1 MIQNYFKTAW
11 RNLLRNKT
19 YGLLNIFGL
28 AIGIACAGLIFLWV
42 EDEMTFNDVNIK
54 KSRLYRIEV
63 NMNYGGKLFTM
74 ASTPRPLSAAL
85 KNEIPGVVNTART
98 SDENQRALFSLG
110 DKAVYASG
118 RYADASFLN
127 MFTLHFV
134 QGNAKTAF
142 RELYSLVITET
153 AAKKFFGNE
162 NNVIGKAVR
171 VDNQRDFIV
180 SGVIKDLPENSS
192 LQFEWLAPYQISPYY
207 EDSQNWQGYGP
218 FTYVELDAKADVA
231 VINQKIKTFIHQKS
245 ADQQSS
251 IFLFAM
257 NDWRLYDEF
266 ANGKQTGGGRIK
278 QVYLFSLVAWIL
290 LFIACINFMNLATA
304 NSLKRAKEVGVRKVM
319 GVQRSGLIAQFMGEA
334 LLMASLAAVAAVFI
348 MVISLPGFNML
359 MQKQLALHAG
369 RPLHL
374 IALIAVTMICGLVA
388 GSYPSVY
395 LSSFNP
401 VLVLKGLKLKAGGD
415 SLVRQGLVILQFTV
429 SVVFIISTAVVYL
442 QIQHVK
448 ERKLGFDK
456 DNLVEIDMRHDF
468 SGVFP
473 MIKQHLL
480 QTGLVENAATTDH
493 VTIYG
498 GNSDSRFKWR
508 GKQPG
513 NETAIC
519 FRNVSPEFIAVSGM
533 KIAAGRDFTSDASYE
548 SNNVIITASMAKM
561 MGDEN
566 AVGKVIQSPR
576 ENKDGVFTDLTV
588 VGVVDNYVFG
598 NMYGQSNPVIFFCK
612 PPKDD
617 KLLYIRLKL
626 HARAGEAIAKI
637 EAIMKKDNPGY
648 PLEYK
653 FVDEQFNRMFFNEML
668 ISRAAGIFAV
678 LTIIVSCLGLFG
690 LATYTAERRVKE
702 IGIRKVLGASVS
714 GIAGLLSKDFLQLVF
729 ISCVI
734 AFPVAWW
741 LMHNWLQNYEYRITI
756 SWWIFILAGVIAM
769 LIALLT
775 VGFQA
780 IKAALANPVRSLRSE

>member
-1 MIQNYFKTAW
+1 
-11 RNLLRNKT
+11 
-19 YGLLNIFGL
+19 
-28 AIGIACAGLIFLWV
+28 
-42 EDEMTFNDVNIK
+42 
-54 KSRLYRIEV
+54 
-63 NMNYGGKLFTM
+63 
-74 ASTPRPLSAAL
+74 
-85 KNEIPGVVNTART
+85 
-98 SDENQRALFSLG
+98 
-110 DKAVYASG
+110 
-118 RYADASFLN
+118 
-127 MFTLHFV
+127 
-134 QGNAKTAF
+134 
-142 RELYSLVITET
+142 
-153 AAKKFFGNE
+153 
-162 NNVIGKAVR
+162 
-171 VDNQRDFIV
+171 
-180 SGVIKDLPENSS
+180 
-192 LQFEWLAPYQISPYY
+192 
-207 EDSQNWQGYGP
+207 
-218 FTYVELDAKADVA
+218 
-231 VINQKIKTFIHQKS
+231 
-245 ADQQSS
+245 
-251 IFLFAM
+251 
-257 NDWRLYDEF
+257 
-266 ANGKQTGGGRIK
+266 
-278 QVYLFSLVAWIL
+278 
-290 LFIACINFMNLATA
+290 
-304 NSLKRAKEVGVRKVM
+304 
-319 GVQRSGLIAQFMGEA
+319 
-334 LLMASLAAVAAVFI
+334 
-348 MVISLPGFNML
+348 
-359 MQKQLALHAG
+359 
-369 RPLHL
+369 
-374 IALIAVTMICGLVA
+374 
-388 GSYPSVY
+388 
-395 LSSFNP
+395 
-401 VLVLKGLKLKAGGD
+401 
-415 SLVRQGLVILQFTV
+415 
-429 SVVFIISTAVVYL
+429 
-442 QIQHVK
+442 
-448 ERKLGFDK
+448 
-456 DNLVEIDMRHDF
+456 
-468 SGVFP
+468 

-617 KLLYIRLKL
+617 KLLYIRLKP
-626 HARAGEAIAKI
+626 HARADEAIAKI

-653 FVDEQFNRMFFNEML
+653 FVDEQFNRMFSNEML

-734 AFPVAWW
+734 AFPVSWW

-780 IKAALANPVRSLRSE
+780 IKAALANPVKSLRNE